1 MPNPPS
7 AIVEF
12 QEPDRDLEAGANLE
26 SETARVLAAL
36 DTKESAFVTNLLG
49 GSEADDAAKD
59 AGFAGRAVGA
69 KVLGRPRVR
78 VAITAL
84 APLLPV
90 KVGARLVAPYV
101 MERIVRVALDGSD
114 AQAIHAARDL
124 LNLAG
129 LGPVSRSETIHA
141 SLSSVLDALDR
152 RRNESAPVV
161 DASPRNDSKR

>member
-1 MPNPPS
+1 MPNPPTDL
-7 AIVEF
+7 AEIR
-12 QEPDRDLEAGANLE
+12 EPDRTLEAGANLE
-26 SETARVLAAL
+26 SETARLLAAL

-49 GSEADDAAKD
+49 GSEADDAARD
-59 AGFAGRAVGA
+59 AGFAGRCVGA

-78 VAITAL
+78 TAITAL
-84 APLLPV
+84 GPLLPV

-101 MERIVRVALDGSD
+101 LERLVRVAIEGSD
-114 AQAIHAARDL
+114 AQAIHAARDV

-161 DASPRNDSKR
+161 DATPGKR